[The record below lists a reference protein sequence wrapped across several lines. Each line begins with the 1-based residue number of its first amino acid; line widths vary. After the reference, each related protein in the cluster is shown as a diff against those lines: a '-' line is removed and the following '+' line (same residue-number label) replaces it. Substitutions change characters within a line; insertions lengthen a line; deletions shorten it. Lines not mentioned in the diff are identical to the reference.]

1 MGFGRIMIV
10 EDHRVIARDLQWEL
24 ESLGYE
30 VVGIEAFGEV
40 AVQQAERLHPDL
52 VIMDIVLRGEMD
64 GIEAA
69 GTIGAHFRIPV
80 VYLTA
85 HSDQSSLERIKA
97 SQPFGYLTKPFSS
110 SELHGTIETALYKH
124 RMEELLRA
132 SERRLEFALE
142 GAELAMWDWDVT
154 TGEVVRDH
162 RFSRILGYPLRETGG
177 RVETWKSLIHPHDKP
192 AVLKALGR
200 HLEGQSASFEAEY
213 RLRTSSGRWKW
224 VLDRGKV
231 IERDHMGKPLRMV
244 GTFMDV
250 SDRKKAEDDLRRSEA
265 RSKALLAAI
274 PDTMFLLS
282 ATGRILDFH
291 NEDSDWLL
299 LHPDIVIGKRLDG
312 VLPPEIA
319 AMYGHHMESALN
331 GGGAQIFEYRLDV
344 PNRGPQD
351 FEARMVSAG
360 ESEILA
366 IVRNVTDRKTAQEAL
381 KESERQYR
389 TLFESAVDGIFVHDV
404 EGRFL
409 DANSAGLSRLG
420 YTREELLSMSPTD
433 LDTPEQAKL
442 IPERIRQVL
451 ENGFGSFE
459 TEHRRKDGSI
469 LDLEFT
475 ARLIDYGGK
484 QSILAIGRDIGERK
498 RAEERL
504 RESEEKYRLVVDNA
518 SEGVAVVQDQMLK
531 FVNTRVREI
540 TGRSE
545 QELTSRPF
553 IDFVHPDDAP
563 MVMARYSSRAR
574 GEGGAE
580 STRFR
585 ILDSGGE
592 IKWVEISAVQIGWEG
607 RPATLY
613 FLEDVTEKREVER
626 ELLRVQKLES
636 IGVLAGGVAH
646 DFNNILTAILGNI
659 SLAKYCA
666 DSPEKML
673 GRLNQA
679 ESACSRARILTR
691 QLLTF
696 SKGGEPVK
704 KVLSLHD
711 TVVESCLFGLRGS
724 NVRCEFD
731 LTEDLWNAEA
741 DEGQVSQV
749 FNNLVINADQ
759 AMPEG
764 GTILVEGRN
773 VEVSPDQ
780 GLPIAPGKY
789 VRMSVIDTG
798 KGIPEA
804 ELSRVFDPYFTTK
817 PGGSGL
823 GLAIAYSVLK
833 NHEGLITVESQ
844 PGKGSAFHMYLP
856 ASDRQMVDEK
866 ESLRNLEAGS
876 GRVLLMDDEPAVRE
890 LAGELIS
897 LLGYEVVLAEN
908 GQQAL
913 QLYEEAIRSSRPF
926 DVIVLDLTVPGGMG
940 GLEVIKAIRKTDPGV
955 RAIVSSG
962 YSNDPVMSD
971 YKAFG
976 FNGISAKPYTA
987 AELGH
992 ALGKVL
998 REGDR

>member
-24 ESLGYE
+24 ESLGYQ
-30 VVGIEAFGEV
+30 VVGIESFGEA
-40 AVQQAERLHPDL
+40 AVKQAEHLHPDL
-52 VIMDIVLRGEMD
+52 VIMDIILRGEMD

-69 GTIGAHFRIPV
+69 GTIGARFRIPV

-142 GAELAMWDWDVT
+142 GAELTMWDWNVT
-154 TGEVVRDH
+154 TGEVVRDS
-162 RFSRILGYPLRETGG
+162 RFTRILGHIFGETETD
-177 RVETWKSLIHPHDKP
+177 VETWKGFIHPQDKP
-192 AVLKALGR
+192 GVLKSLEK
-200 HLEGQSASFEAEY
+200 HLEGKSQSFEGEY
-213 RLRTSSGRWKW
+213 RVRTSSGTWKW
-224 VLDRGKV
+224 ILDRGKV

-250 SDRKKAEDDLRRSEA
+250 SDRKQAEEDLRRSEA
-265 RSKALLAAI
+265 RSKALLSAI

-282 ATGRILDFH
+282 ATGKILDFH
-291 NEDSDWLL
+291 NEESDWLL
-299 LHPDIVIGKRLDG
+299 LHPDIVIGRRLDG
-312 VLPPEIA
+312 VFPAEIA
-319 AMYGHHMESALN
+319 AMYGHHIELALN
-331 GGGAQIFEYRLDV
+331 GGGAQIFEYRFDV

-366 IVRNVTDRKTAQEAL
+366 IVRNVTERKAAQEAL
-381 KESERQYR
+381 RESEKQYR
-389 TLFESAVDGIFVHDV
+389 TLFESAVDGIFVHDLD
-404 EGRFL
+404 GKFL

-420 YTREELLSMSPTD
+420 YTREELLSMSPAD

-451 ENGFGSFE
+451 ENGFGFFE
-459 TEHRRKDGSI
+459 TAHRCRDGSI

-498 RAEERL
+498 RAEDL
-504 RESEEKYRLVVDNA
+504 LKESEEKYRLVVDNA
-518 SEGVAVVQDQMLK
+518 SEGIAVVQDQMLK
-531 FVNTRVREI
+531 FVNARVREI

-545 QELTSRPF
+545 EELTSRPF
-553 IDFVHPDDAP
+553 IEFIHPDDAP
-563 MVMARYSSRAR
+563 MVTTRYWNRVR
-574 GEGGAE
+574 GERSSE

-585 ILDSGGE
+585 ILDCGGE
-592 IKWVEISAVQIGWEG
+592 IKWVESSAVHIDWEG
-607 RPATLY
+607 RPAILY
-613 FLEDVTEKREVER
+613 FLEDVTEKRKVER

-666 DSPEKML
+666 NSPEKML

-679 ESACSRARILTR
+679 EQACSRARVLTR

-704 KVLSLHD
+704 AVLSLHD
-711 TVVESCLFGLRGS
+711 VIVESCLFGLRGS
-724 NVRCEFD
+724 NVRCEFS
-731 LTEDLWNAEA
+731 LPEDLRNVEA

-749 FNNLVINADQ
+749 FNNLVINAGQ

-773 VEVSPDQ
+773 VEVRPDE
-780 GLPIAPGKY
+780 GLPLAPGQY
-789 VRMSVIDTG
+789 ARITVSDTG
-798 KGIPEA
+798 RGIPEE

-833 NHEGLITVESQ
+833 NHQGLITVESQ
-844 PGKGSAFHMYLP
+844 PGKGSAFHIYLP
-856 ASDRQMVDEK
+856 ASDQQTDE
-866 ESLRNLEAGS
+866 EEVTLRNLETGS
-876 GRVLLMDDEPAVRE
+876 GSVLLMDDEPAVRE
-890 LAGELIS
+890 LAGELIE
-897 LLGYEVVLAEN
+897 LLGYEVAVSED

-913 QLYEEAIRSSRPF
+913 QLYQEAIQSSRPF
-926 DVIVLDLTVPGGMG
+926 DVIILDLTVPGGMG
-940 GLEVIKAIRKTDPGV
+940 GLEVIKTIRKTDQTV
-955 RAIVSSG
+955 KAIVSSG

-971 YKAFG
+971 YKVFG
-976 FNGISAKPYTA
+976 FDGITAKPYTA

-998 REGDR
+998 REEDQ